1 MNYRM
6 IINTIGRVLA
16 VETVLLML
24 PFVTAILYQDSS
36 ASAFLI
42 TILITAVASIGALL
56 VKVRNRVIYAKE
68 GFTIVAFAWIL
79 VSIFGAI
86 PFYISGAI
94 PSFIDSLFETISGFT
109 TTGASILTEIETLP
123 KGILF
128 WRSFTHWIG
137 GMGVL
142 VFVMAIVPLAGDRSI
157 HVMRAEV
164 PGPTMEKLV
173 PRIKG
178 TAKLLYSIYIL
189 LTVVE
194 VIFLVAGKMPV
205 FDSLVHAF
213 GTAGTGGFSIMNAS
227 IAAYGSPY
235 LEYVIAIFMMLFGVN
250 FTIFFLLLARE
261 FKLVIKNEE
270 LFWYLSIILI
280 ATLAITFSIMPQYGG
295 FGEAFRLSFFQ
306 VSSIITTTGY
316 ATADYCQWPMVTQ
329 MILLLLMIVGACAG
343 STGGGMKVS
352 RLIILLKK
360 VRRDI
365 HKLIHPR
372 MVGAIKMDGKT
383 LQQETVD
390 NVSLYFISYMLL
402 LFVLSLIVS
411 LDGFDFTTT
420 FSSVV
425 ACMGN
430 IGPGLGMVGPS
441 GNFSGF
447 SNLSKLTLSLAMLFG
462 RLEIFPLLLA
472 MSPSLYRKK

>member
-16 VETVLLML
+16 VETVLLLL

-36 ASAFLI
+36 VSAFLI

-261 FKLVIKNEE
+261 FKLVFKNEE

>member
-16 VETVLLML
+16 VETVLLLL

-36 ASAFLI
+36 VSAFLI

-109 TTGASILTEIETLP
+109 TTGASILTEMETLP

>member
-1 MNYRM
+1 M

-16 VETVLLML
+16 VETVLLLL

-36 ASAFLI
+36 VSAFLI
-42 TILITAVASIGALL
+42 TILITAVARIGALL

>member
-16 VETVLLML
+16 AETALLLL
-24 PFVTAILYQDSS
+24 PLLTAVIYQDSS

-42 TILITAVASIGALL
+42 TIIITAAASAGALL

-68 GFTIVAFAWIL
+68 GFTIVAFAWLL
-79 VSIFGAI
+79 VSIFGAL

-94 PSFIDSLFETISGFT
+94 PSYIDSLFETISGFT

-194 VIFLVAGKMPV
+194 VIFLMAGKMPV

-360 VRRDI
+360 VPAG
-365 HKLIHPR
+365 HL
-372 MVGAIKMDGKT
+372 
-383 LQQETVD
+383 
-390 NVSLYFISYMLL
+390 
-402 LFVLSLIVS
+402 
-411 LDGFDFTTT
+411 
-420 FSSVV
+420 
-425 ACMGN
+425 
-430 IGPGLGMVGPS
+430 
-441 GNFSGF
+441 
-447 SNLSKLTLSLAMLFG
+447 
-462 RLEIFPLLLA
+462 
-472 MSPSLYRKK
+472 

>member
-16 VETVLLML
+16 VETVLLLL

-36 ASAFLI
+36 VSAFLI

-430 IGPGLGMVGPS
+430 IGPGLGMVVPS

>member
-16 VETVLLML
+16 VETVLLLL

-36 ASAFLI
+36 VSAFLI

>member
-1 MNYRM
+1 
-6 IINTIGRVLA
+6 
-16 VETVLLML
+16 
-24 PFVTAILYQDSS
+24 
-36 ASAFLI
+36 
-42 TILITAVASIGALL
+42 
-56 VKVRNRVIYAKE
+56 
-68 GFTIVAFAWIL
+68 
-79 VSIFGAI
+79 
-86 PFYISGAI
+86 
-94 PSFIDSLFETISGFT
+94 
-109 TTGASILTEIETLP
+109 
-123 KGILF
+123 
-128 WRSFTHWIG
+128 
-137 GMGVL
+137 
-142 VFVMAIVPLAGDRSI
+142 
-157 HVMRAEV
+157 
-164 PGPTMEKLV
+164 
-173 PRIKG
+173 
-178 TAKLLYSIYIL
+178 
-189 LTVVE
+189 
-194 VIFLVAGKMPV
+194 
-205 FDSLVHAF
+205 
-213 GTAGTGGFSIMNAS
+213 
-227 IAAYGSPY
+227 
-235 LEYVIAIFMMLFGVN
+235 
-250 FTIFFLLLARE
+250 
-261 FKLVIKNEE
+261 
-270 LFWYLSIILI
+270 
-280 ATLAITFSIMPQYGG
+280 
-295 FGEAFRLSFFQ
+295 
-306 VSSIITTTGY
+306 
-316 ATADYCQWPMVTQ
+316 
-329 MILLLLMIVGACAG
+329 
-343 STGGGMKVS
+343 MKVS

>member
-16 VETVLLML
+16 VETVLLL
-24 PFVTAILYQDSS
+24 PLLTSVLYRDGS
-36 ASAFLI
+36 AGAFLAAI
-42 TILITAVASIGALL
+42 IITAAASIAALL
-56 VKVRNRVIYAKE
+56 VKVQNRVIYAKE
-68 GFTIVAFAWIL
+68 GFIVVAFSWIL
-79 VSIFGAI
+79 VSVFGAI
-86 PFYISGAI
+86 PFVVSGAI
-94 PSFIDSLFETISGFT
+94 PSYIDSLFETISGFT
-109 TTGASILTEIETLP
+109 TTGASILTEIESLP

-142 VFVMAIVPLAGDRSI
+142 VFVLAIVPLAGDRSI

-173 PRIKG
+173 PRLKG
-178 TAKLLYSIYIL
+178 TAKMLYGIYIF
-189 LTVVE
+189 LTFLE
-194 VIFLVAGKMPV
+194 VIFLVAGRMPL

-227 IAAYGSPY
+227 IGAYGSPY
-235 LEYVIAIFMMLFGVN
+235 FEYVVGIFMMLFGVN
-250 FTIFFLLLARE
+250 FAVYFLLLARE

-270 LFWYLSIILI
+270 LFWYLSIILLS
-280 ATLAITFSIMPQYGG
+280 TLAITVSIMPQYGG
-295 FGEAFRLSFFQ
+295 FGESFRMAFFQ
-306 VSSIITTTGY
+306 VSSIMTTTGY
-316 ATADYCQWPMVTQ
+316 ATADYCRWPAIAQ
-329 MILLLLMIVGACAG
+329 MILLILMLVGACAG
-343 STGGGMKVS
+343 STGGGLKVS
-352 RLIILLKK
+352 RLIILVKK
-360 VRRDI
+360 VKRDI
-365 HKLIHPR
+365 NKLIHPR
-372 MVGAIKMDGKT
+372 LVGAIKMDGKT
-383 LQQETVD
+383 MRQDTVD
-390 NVSLYFISYMLL
+390 NVSLFFISYMLII
-402 LFVLSLIVS
+402 FVISLIVS

-441 GNFSGF
+441 GNFSAF
-447 SNLSKLTLSLAMLFG
+447 SGASKITLSLAMLFG

-472 MSPSLYRKK
+472 MSPSLDRKQ

>member
-16 VETVLLML
+16 VETVLLLL
-24 PFVTAILYQDSS
+24 PLLTAILYQDPSV
-36 ASAFLI
+36 SAFLI
-42 TILITAVASIGALL
+42 TIIITAVASIGALL
-56 VKVRNRVIYAKE
+56 VKVRNHVIYAKE

-94 PSFIDSLFETISGFT
+94 PSYIDSLFETISGFT

-178 TAKLLYSIYIL
+178 TAKLLYGIYIL
-189 LTVVE
+189 LTFVE
-194 VIFLVAGKMPV
+194 VIFLVAGRMPV

-270 LFWYLSIILI
+270 LFWYLSIILV
-280 ATLAITFSIMPQYGG
+280 ATLAITFSIMPQCGG
-295 FGEAFRLSFFQ
+295 FEESFRLAFFQ

-316 ATADYCQWPMVTQ
+316 ATADYCQWPVITQ
-329 MILLLLMIVGACAG
+329 TILLLLMIVGACAG

-360 VRRDI
+360 VRRDV

-390 NVSLYFISYMLL
+390 NVGLYFISYMLL

>member
-16 VETVLLML
+16 VETVLLLL

-36 ASAFLI
+36 VSAFLI

-235 LEYVIAIFMMLFGVN
+235 LESVIAIFMMLFGVN

>member
-16 VETVLLML
+16 VETVLLLL

-36 ASAFLI
+36 VSAFLI

-270 LFWYLSIILI
+270 LFWYMSIILI

>member
-16 VETVLLML
+16 VETVLLLL

-36 ASAFLI
+36 VSAFLI

-270 LFWYLSIILI
+270 LFWYLSYFNCHTGHNIFHYASVRRIWRGIPAVFFSGEFHYYNNGVCNGRLLSV
-280 ATLAITFSIMPQYGG
+280 AHGHADDFTFAYDRGSLRWLHWGRNEG
-295 FGEAFRLSFFQ
+295 FK
-306 VSSIITTTGY
+306 
-316 ATADYCQWPMVTQ
+316 ADY
-329 MILLLLMIVGACAG
+329 
-343 STGGGMKVS
+343 
-352 RLIILLKK
+352 
-360 VRRDI
+360 
-365 HKLIHPR
+365 
-372 MVGAIKMDGKT
+372 
-383 LQQETVD
+383 
-390 NVSLYFISYMLL
+390 
-402 LFVLSLIVS
+402 
-411 LDGFDFTTT
+411 
-420 FSSVV
+420 
-425 ACMGN
+425 
-430 IGPGLGMVGPS
+430 
-441 GNFSGF
+441 
-447 SNLSKLTLSLAMLFG
+447 LA
-462 RLEIFPLLLA
+462 
-472 MSPSLYRKK
+472 

>member
-16 VETVLLML
+16 VETVLLLL

-36 ASAFLI
+36 VSAFLI

-164 PGPTMEKLV
+164 PGQFYV
-173 PRIKG
+173 SFPRELDEAATIDG
-178 TAKLLYSIYIL
+178 CSR
-189 LTVVE
+189 
-194 VIFLVAGKMPV
+194 
-205 FDSLVHAF
+205 F
-213 GTAGTGGFSIMNAS
+213 GTFVRV
-227 IAAYGSPY
+227 Y
-235 LEYVIAIFMMLFGVN
+235 L
-250 FTIFFLLLARE
+250 
-261 FKLVIKNEE
+261 
-270 LFWYLSIILI
+270 
-280 ATLAITFSIMPQYGG
+280 
-295 FGEAFRLSFFQ
+295 
-306 VSSIITTTGY
+306 
-316 ATADYCQWPMVTQ
+316 
-329 MILLLLMIVGACAG
+329 
-343 STGGGMKVS
+343 
-352 RLIILLKK
+352 
-360 VRRDI
+360 
-365 HKLIHPR
+365 
-372 MVGAIKMDGKT
+372 
-383 LQQETVD
+383 
-390 NVSLYFISYMLL
+390 
-402 LFVLSLIVS
+402 
-411 LDGFDFTTT
+411 
-420 FSSVV
+420 
-425 ACMGN
+425 
-430 IGPGLGMVGPS
+430 
-441 GNFSGF
+441 
-447 SNLSKLTLSLAMLFG
+447 
-462 RLEIFPLLLA
+462 PL
-472 MSPSLYRKK
+472 

>member
-1 MNYRM
+1 M

-16 VETVLLML
+16 VETVLLLL

-36 ASAFLI
+36 VSAFLI

>member
-16 VETVLLML
+16 VETVLLLL

-36 ASAFLI
+36 VSAFLI

-142 VFVMAIVPLAGDRSI
+142 VFVMAIVPLAGDRSV

>member
-16 VETVLLML
+16 VETVLLLL

-36 ASAFLI
+36 VSAFLI

-178 TAKLLYSIYIL
+178 TAKLLYRPGGDPGQELHQIGRGRGL
-189 LTVVE
+189 PR
-194 VIFLVAGKMPV
+194 AG
-205 FDSLVHAF
+205 
-213 GTAGTGGFSIMNAS
+213 
-227 IAAYGSPY
+227 
-235 LEYVIAIFMMLFGVN
+235 
-250 FTIFFLLLARE
+250 
-261 FKLVIKNEE
+261 
-270 LFWYLSIILI
+270 
-280 ATLAITFSIMPQYGG
+280 YGG
-295 FGEAFRLSFFQ
+295 RPQDL
-306 VSSIITTTGY
+306 
-316 ATADYCQWPMVTQ
+316 
-329 MILLLLMIVGACAG
+329 
-343 STGGGMKVS
+343 
-352 RLIILLKK
+352 R
-360 VRRDI
+360 
-365 HKLIHPR
+365 
-372 MVGAIKMDGKT
+372 
-383 LQQETVD
+383 
-390 NVSLYFISYMLL
+390 
-402 LFVLSLIVS
+402 LSLIHICTVP
-411 LDGFDFTTT
+411 DHHY
-420 FSSVV
+420 VV
-425 ACMGN
+425 H
-430 IGPGLGMVGPS
+430 
-441 GNFSGF
+441 
-447 SNLSKLTLSLAMLFG
+447 
-462 RLEIFPLLLA
+462 R
-472 MSPSLYRKK
+472 RD

>member
-16 VETVLLML
+16 AETALLLL
-24 PFVTAILYQDSS
+24 PLLTAVIYQDSS

-42 TILITAVASIGALL
+42 TIIITAAASAGALL

-68 GFTIVAFAWIL
+68 GFTIVAFAWLL
-79 VSIFGAI
+79 VSIFGAL

-94 PSFIDSLFETISGFT
+94 PSYIDSLFETISGFT

-123 KGILF
+123 KGLLF

-142 VFVMAIVPLAGDRSI
+142 VFVMAIAPLAGDRSI
-157 HVMRAEV
+157 HVMRAEM
-164 PGPTMEKLV
+164 PGPMMEKLV

-178 TAKLLYSIYIL
+178 TAKLLYGIYIL
-189 LTVVE
+189 LTFVE
-194 VIFLVAGKMPV
+194 VIFLMAGKMPV

-250 FTIFFLLLARE
+250 FAIFFLLLARE

-270 LFWYLSIILI
+270 LFWYLSIILV
-280 ATLAITFSIMPQYGG
+280 ATLVITFSIMPQYGG
-295 FGEAFRLSFFQ
+295 FGESFRLAFFQ

-316 ATADYCQWPMVTQ
+316 ATADYCQWPEIAQ
-329 MILLLLMIVGACAG
+329 MIVLLLMFVGACAG
-343 STGGGMKVS
+343 STGGGLKVS
-352 RLIILLKK
+352 RLLILLKK

-365 HKLIHPR
+365 YKLIHPR

-390 NVSLYFISYMLL
+390 NVSLFFISYMLL
-402 LFVLSLIVS
+402 LFLLSLIVS

-441 GNFSGF
+441 GNFSEF